1 MWIKSIGLL
10 NLGECFVGLKW
21 YESCACDPSGDITA
35 FSGLVCVV
43 GLYVIV

>member
-1 MWIKSIGLL
+1 MFCRK
-10 NLGECFVGLKW
+10 NNNGLKW